1 VSEVSCL
8 WVLEWFF
15 HGMLLWES
23 DLFWGAAGDWC
34 GDQVREIEMW
44 LGRGKGFGLV
54 TFGFVAVIGLEG
66 AFDSGTIWFLVFIY

>member
-1 VSEVSCL
+1 ELLVGVGV
-8 WVLEWFF
+8 VLPWHAFV
-15 HGMLLWES
+15 GS

-54 TFGFVAVIGLEG
+54 TFRFVAVIGLEG
-66 AFDSGTIWFLVFIY
+66 AFDNGTI